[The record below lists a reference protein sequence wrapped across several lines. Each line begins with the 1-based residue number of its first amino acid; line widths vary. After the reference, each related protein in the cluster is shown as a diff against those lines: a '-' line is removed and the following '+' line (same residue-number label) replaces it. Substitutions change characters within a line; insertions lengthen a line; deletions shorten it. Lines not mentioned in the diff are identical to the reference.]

1 MHRRLQLLLRIV
13 GAWLLLALVFVAAPR
28 SWMRDIHDLLDLGEM
43 PDAPIVWYLAR
54 SVSAF
59 YAIMGGLYWVVS
71 FDINNHR
78 SVLRYLGW
86 TTSVFGAALCAI
98 DVQAAMPLVWTV
110 TEGPITTMFGI
121 AVLYLL
127 SRCKHVQVSSP
138 ASHPPAQPT
147 PDPL

>member
-1 MHRRLQLLLRIV
+1 MHRRLQLLLRVV
-13 GAWLLLALVFVAAPR
+13 GAWLLLALVFVAAPQ

-127 SRCKHVQVSSP
+127 SRCKHVQASSP